1 MQFYDR
7 RILSYLQKI
16 IVTITPM
23 EIAVDTI
30 WRINVLIVLG
40 SFQFTFEYGAPKNI
54 ILSNSFHYHY
64 YYSIFHLAQAPPC
77 QDAEAK
83 AQTSKDHAEGKPS
96 SETLNEAKVKARDA
110 LTLTTFSFNT

>member
-54 ILSNSFHYHY
+54 ILSTHFTNIITIRFFT
-64 YYSIFHLAQAPPC
+64 YSMNKSIL
-77 QDAEAK
+77 
-83 AQTSKDHAEGKPS
+83 
-96 SETLNEAKVKARDA
+96 RR
-110 LTLTTFSFNT
+110 